1 MKRTLLPLLLVCS
14 LLAIGAFAQVSGTS
28 ASVAR
33 DDDAGPRGSAAVDEV
48 DPALVDYQAR
58 VEGHLGVPV
67 AEAAAPEC
75 PEGSVMW
82 HRDSLTDVCTPL
94 CLTDSDCIE
103 GIERCAALQIAGVVE
118 DESDS
123 EDGDSRG
130 RRDFV
135 DDEPGALERVE
146 AGAAM
151 AVCDPFFDFD
161 GATDAELV
169 TVAD

>member
-1 MKRTLLPLLLVCS
+1 
-14 LLAIGAFAQVSGTS
+14 
-28 ASVAR
+28 
-33 DDDAGPRGSAAVDEV
+33 
-48 DPALVDYQAR
+48 
-58 VEGHLGVPV
+58 
-67 AEAAAPEC
+67 
-75 PEGSVMW
+75 MW